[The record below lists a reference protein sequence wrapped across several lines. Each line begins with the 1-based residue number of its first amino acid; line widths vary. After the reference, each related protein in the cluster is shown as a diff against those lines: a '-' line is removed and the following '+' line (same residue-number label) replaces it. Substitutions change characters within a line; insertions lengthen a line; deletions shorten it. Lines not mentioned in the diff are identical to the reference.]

1 MYQYL
6 YIQYQETFT
15 TYKTC
20 ERVNK
25 WGPGV
30 TAQLANPPPLSARI
44 HVSSDSCPGHFASH
58 PASCLCRGKKLEDDL
73 KPRDRAPAWETQR
86 SWLLV

>member
-6 YIQYQETFT
+6 YIQCQETFT

-25 WGPGV
+25 WGPGA

-44 HVSSDSCPGHFASH
+44 HVSSDSCPGH
-58 PASCLCRGKKLEDDL
+58 CLPSGFLLMSWESIGGRL
-73 KPRDRAPAWETQR
+73 KA
-86 SWLLV
+86 